1 MRAHTNVRQGS
12 PLILF
17 SSKVSNDSTS
27 TALIGQIAALTKS
40 ESGNQSPLSKE
51 MKVSTHRTSDPELDR
66 LGGEYITLFDDGG
79 SQQPT
84 SNQMPWPTILRTLKA
99 KGIDSVMIEGG
110 ATVINTLLMMPE
122 LVDVCI
128 VTIAPTWLGSGGVN
142 VAPQPHSTVVST

>member
-51 MKVSTHRTSDPELDR
+51 MKVSTHRTSDPELD
-66 LGGEYITLFDDGG
+66 ITYSGSFVMMVSAIAIVFAVVFFVIGITNAYKGKATQTVTSAVLYVYLFCYCQE
-79 SQQPT
+79 SKL
-84 SNQMPWPTILRTLKA
+84 I
-99 KGIDSVMIEGG
+99 G
-110 ATVINTLLMMPE
+110 A
-122 LVDVCI
+122 
-128 VTIAPTWLGSGGVN
+128 
-142 VAPQPHSTVVST
+142 